1 MKKLLLICCS
11 VSLFI
16 LIACNKEVTLITKD
30 SINGVVQKGPFLN
43 GSSIC
48 IYELT
53 ENYTMTGRNYTAQIA
68 DNSGLFELKDISL
81 ESPYVLLKADGFY
94 FNEIT
99 GQPSAAPVTL
109 YAMTDITDKTTV
121 NVNVLSH
128 LEKSRLEYLLSGGS
142 SFSEAKEQ
150 AETEVMKIFSINK
163 PDIADFDL
171 LNIAAEGNDNA
182 VLLAVSLIT
191 QGFRTESELSDL
203 LANISTDIRQDG
215 VLNSESLG
223 SLLINDVRLLDLSKT
238 RTNIETRYNTL
249 GMNVSLPEFEDYVKL
264 FLDNTAFEI
273 TNHIEYPEFSN
284 YGENILFGD
293 KKVFG
298 PNTSMAAYLPKGT
311 SLKVILKN
319 GGWWLQSL
327 PNGPIN
333 WTVSYYDFDLQ
344 QQTFT
349 AVESG
354 KGCDLIF
361 TFDSGSPVAEFYENN
376 ATIPTRV
383 KELR

>member
-1 MKKLLLICCS
+1 MKKLLLMVWAI
-11 VSLFI
+11 SLFI
-16 LIACNKEVTLITKD
+16 LSACNKEGTLITKD
-30 SINGVVQKGPFLN
+30 AINGVVQKGPFLN
-43 GSSIC
+43 GSSIS

-53 ENYTMTGRNYTAQIA
+53 ENYAMTGRSYTAQIL

-81 ESPYVLLKADGFY
+81 ESPYVLLKSDGFY

-109 YAMTDITDKTTV
+109 YALTDITNKTTV

-128 LEKSRLEYLLSGGS
+128 LEKGRMEYLLSGGS
-142 SFSEAKEQ
+142 SFSEAKKQ
-150 AETEVMKIFSINK
+150 AEAEVLKIFSISK
-163 PDIADFDL
+163 ADMADFDL
-171 LNIAAEGNDNA
+171 LNIAEEGDNNA
-182 VLLAVSLIT
+182 VLLAASLIT

-238 RTNIETRYNTL
+238 RTNIETRYSTL
-249 GMNVSLPEFEDYVKL
+249 GMAVSLPDFEEYVSL
-264 FLDNTAFEI
+264 FLDSTTYQI
-273 TNHIEYPEFSN
+273 SNHIVYPEFSN

-311 SLKVILKN
+311 SLRIILKN
-319 GGWWLQSL
+319 GVWWLQSL
-327 PNGPIN
+327 PNEPIN
-333 WTVSYYDFDLQ
+333 WTISYYDFDLL

-354 KGCDLIF
+354 KSCDLIF
-361 TFDSGSPVAEFYENN
+361 SFDSGSPVAEFYENN
-376 ATIPTRV
+376 ATTPTRI
-383 KELR
+383 KALR